1 MKLRSLIGWRKRRA
15 AEKLTKARALQE
27 EMQRKQQ
34 AYLDASR
41 GMKVAQWKNAEP
53 SERNRLAAGFEL
65 KLQEARAQMGKA
77 YRDYTKYISKH
88 FRKKQI
94 AEALPYGRIDQKKF
108 IDQLAVTKKQRRK
121 NKKIQRRSNV

>member
-15 AEKLTKARALQE
+15 TEKLTKARALQE

-41 GMKVAQWKNAEP
+41 GMKVTQWKNAEP

-77 YRDYTKYISKH
+77 YQDYTKYIRRK

-121 NKKIQRRSNV
+121 NKKIQRRSNA

>member
-15 AEKLTKARALQE
+15 TEKLTKARALQE

-41 GMKVAQWKNAEP
+41 GMKVTQWKMAEP

-77 YRDYTKYISKH
+77 YQDYTKYIRRK

-121 NKKIQRRSNV
+121 RRKALK

>member
-1 MKLRSLIGWRKRRA
+1 MRLRRLIGWRKRRA
-15 AEKLTKARALQE
+15 AEKLTKARQLQE

-41 GMKVAQWKNAEP
+41 GMKVAQWKAAEP

-65 KLQEARAQMGKA
+65 KLQAARVQMGKA
-77 YRDYTKYISKH
+77 YQDYTRYINRK

-94 AEALPYGRIDQKKF
+94 AEALPYGRIDQKRF

-121 NKKIQRRSNV
+121 QRKAMR

>member
-15 AEKLTKARALQE
+15 EERLTKARCLQE
-27 EMQRKQQ
+27 EMQKKQQ

-41 GMKVAQWKNAEP
+41 GMKVAQWKNADP
-53 SERNRLAAGFEL
+53 SERDRLAAGFEL
-65 KLQEARAQMGKA
+65 KLQEARMQMGKA
-77 YRDYTKYISKH
+77 HREYARYISKN

-108 IDQLAVTKKQRRK
+108 IDQLAVTKKQRRRR
-121 NKKIQRRSNV
+121 KKTLK